1 MNDIVGLLIT
11 WVVTAISFFIISKL
25 PIGVEIDTIGKTFI
39 SAAVLGL
46 VSAVV
51 KPIMRVIFLVP
62 NVLTLTL
69 FHWLFTFIAS
79 VICFGIAAWLVQGF
93 RLRFGIWSAILG
105 AFALSIVNSLLFRI
119 LPI

>member
-1 MNDIVGLLIT
+1 MNLVHLLIT

-25 PIGVEIDTIGKTFI
+25 PIGVEIDTIGKTFL
-39 SAAVLGL
+39 SAAVLGI
-46 VSAVV
+46 VSALVRPILAVV
-51 KPIMRVIFLVP
+51 FAVP
-62 NVLTLTL
+62 NALTLNL
-69 FHWLFTFIAS
+69 FPALFTFIAS

-105 AFALSIVNSLLFRI
+105 SLALSFVNSLLFKV

>member
-1 MNDIVGLLIT
+1 MNIVHLLIT

-39 SAAVLGL
+39 SAAVLGIVSTL
-46 VSAVV
+46 VR
-51 KPIMRVIFLVP
+51 PILGAIFVVP
-62 NVLTLTL
+62 NVLTLNL
-69 FHWLFTFIAS
+69 FSALFTFIAS

-105 AFALSIVNSLLFRI
+105 ALALSFVNSLLLRI